1 MTMELSNKTYN
12 RLKWF
17 ITIFLPAF
25 MGLVAGFGAL
35 GFIPNA
41 EVIVAAIGLIGT
53 FLGNLIKVSTKNY
66 NKREEGNNE

>member
-1 MTMELSNKTYN
+1 MELSNKTYN

-17 ITIFLPAF
+17 ITIFLPEF

-53 FLGNLIKVSTKNY
+53 FLGSLISVSSKNY
-66 NKREEGNNE
+66 NNSQEEK

>member
-1 MTMELSNKTYN
+1 MELSNKTYN

-53 FLGNLIKVSTKNY
+53 FVGSLINVSSKNY
-66 NKREEGNNE
+66 NNNQEEGNNG

>member
-1 MTMELSNKTYN
+1 MELSNKTYN

-53 FLGNLIKVSTKNY
+53 FLGSLINVSSKNY
-66 NKREEGNNE
+66 NNSKEEK

>member
-1 MTMELSNKTYN
+1 MELSNKTYN

-41 EVIVAAIGLIGT
+41 EGIVAAIGLIGT
-53 FLGNLIKVSTKNY
+53 FLGSLINVSSKHY
-66 NKREEGNNE
+66 NNREEEK

>member
-1 MTMELSNKTYN
+1 MELSNKAYN

-53 FLGNLIKVSTKNY
+53 FLGSLINVSSKNY
-66 NKREEGNNE
+66 NNSQEGNNG

>member
-1 MTMELSNKTYN
+1 MKLSNKAYN

-25 MGLVAGFGAL
+25 MALVAGFGAL

-53 FLGNLIKVSTKNY
+53 FLGSLINVSSKNY
-66 NKREEGNNE
+66 NNSQEEK

>member
-1 MTMELSNKTYN
+1 MELSNKAYN

-53 FLGNLIKVSTKNY
+53 FLGSLINVSSKNY
-66 NKREEGNNE
+66 NNNSQEEK

>member
-53 FLGNLIKVSTKNY
+53 FLGSLINVSSKNY
-66 NKREEGNNE
+66 NNSKEEK

>member
-1 MTMELSNKTYN
+1 MELSNKTYN

-66 NKREEGNNE
+66 NKREEGNTNE

>member
-1 MTMELSNKTYN
+1 MELSNKTYN

-53 FLGNLIKVSTKNY
+53 FLGSLISVSSKHY
-66 NKREEGNNE
+66 NNSQEEK

>member
-1 MTMELSNKTYN
+1 MELSNKAYN
-12 RLKWF
+12 WLKWF

-41 EVIVAAIGLIGT
+41 EVIVAVIGLIGT

-66 NKREEGNNE
+66 NKREEGNTNE

>member
-1 MTMELSNKTYN
+1 MELTNKTYN

-53 FLGNLIKVSTKNY
+53 FLGSLINVSSKNY
-66 NKREEGNNE
+66 NNSKEEQ

>member
-1 MTMELSNKTYN
+1 MELSNKAYN
-12 RLKWF
+12 RLKWV

-53 FLGNLIKVSTKNY
+53 FLGSLINVSSKNY
-66 NKREEGNNE
+66 NNSQEEK

>member
-1 MTMELSNKTYN
+1 MELSNKTYN

-25 MGLVAGFGAL
+25 MGLIAGFGAL

-53 FLGNLIKVSTKNY
+53 FLGSLINVSTKNY
-66 NKREEGNNE
+66 NNREEGNNG

>member
-35 GFIPNA
+35 GFISNA

-53 FLGNLIKVSTKNY
+53 FLGSLINVSSKNY
-66 NKREEGNNE
+66 NNSQEGNNG

>member
-1 MTMELSNKTYN
+1 MELSNKAYN

-53 FLGNLIKVSTKNY
+53 FLGSLINVSSKKY
-66 NKREEGNNE
+66 NNSQEEK

>member
-1 MTMELSNKTYN
+1 MELSNKAYN

-41 EVIVAAIGLIGT
+41 EVIVAAIGLVGT
-53 FLGNLIKVSTKNY
+53 FLGSLINVSTKNY
-66 NKREEGNNE
+66 NNREEGNNG

>member
-1 MTMELSNKTYN
+1 MELSNKTYN

-53 FLGNLIKVSTKNY
+53 FLGSLINVSSKNY
-66 NKREEGNNE
+66 NNIKEEQ

>member
-1 MTMELSNKTYN
+1 MELSNKAYN

-53 FLGNLIKVSTKNY
+53 FLGSLINVSTKNY
-66 NKREEGNNE
+66 NNREEGNNNG

>member
-1 MTMELSNKTYN
+1 MELSNKAYN
-12 RLKWF
+12 RLKWV

-53 FLGNLIKVSTKNY
+53 FLGSLISVSSKNY
-66 NKREEGNNE
+66 NNSQEEK

>member
-1 MTMELSNKTYN
+1 MELSNKTYN

-53 FLGNLIKVSTKNY
+53 FLGNLINVSSKKY
-66 NKREEGNNE
+66 NNSQEEK

>member
-1 MTMELSNKTYN
+1 MELSNKTYN

-53 FLGNLIKVSTKNY
+53 FLGSLINVSTKNY
-66 NKREEGNNE
+66 NNREEEKY

>member
-1 MTMELSNKTYN
+1 MELSNKAYN

-25 MGLVAGFGAL
+25 MGLIAGFGAL

-53 FLGNLIKVSTKNY
+53 FLGSLINVSTKNY
-66 NKREEGNNE
+66 NNSQEGNNG

>member
-1 MTMELSNKTYN
+1 MELSNKTYN

-35 GFIPNA
+35 GVIPNA

-53 FLGNLIKVSTKNY
+53 FLGSLINVSTKNY
-66 NKREEGNNE
+66 NNSQEANNG

>member
-1 MTMELSNKTYN
+1 MELSNKAYN

-41 EVIVAAIGLIGT
+41 EVIVAAIGLLGT
-53 FLGNLIKVSTKNY
+53 FLGSLINVSTKNY
-66 NKREEGNNE
+66 NNSQEEK

>member
-53 FLGNLIKVSTKNY
+53 FLGSLINVSSKNY
-66 NKREEGNNE
+66 NNTKEEK

>member
-1 MTMELSNKTYN
+1 MELSNKAYN

-41 EVIVAAIGLIGT
+41 EVIVAAIGLLGT
-53 FLGNLIKVSTKNY
+53 FLGSLINVSSKNY
-66 NKREEGNNE
+66 NNSQEGNNNG

>member
-1 MTMELSNKTYN
+1 MELSNKTYN
-12 RLKWF
+12 RLKWV

-53 FLGNLIKVSTKNY
+53 FLGSLINVSSKNY
-66 NKREEGNNE
+66 NNSKEEQ

>member
-1 MTMELSNKTYN
+1 MELSNKTYN

-53 FLGNLIKVSTKNY
+53 FLGSLISVSTKNY
-66 NKREEGNNE
+66 NNREEANNG

>member
-1 MTMELSNKTYN
+1 MELSNKTYN
-12 RLKWF
+12 RLKWV

-53 FLGNLIKVSTKNY
+53 FLGNLINVSSKKY
-66 NKREEGNNE
+66 NNSQEEQ

>member
-1 MTMELSNKTYN
+1 MELSNKTYN

-53 FLGNLIKVSTKNY
+53 FLGSLINVSSKNY
-66 NKREEGNNE
+66 NNREEEK

>member
-1 MTMELSNKTYN
+1 MELSNKTYN
-12 RLKWF
+12 RLKWI

-53 FLGNLIKVSTKNY
+53 FLGSLINVSSKNY
-66 NKREEGNNE
+66 NNSQEEQ

>member
-12 RLKWF
+12 RLKWV

-53 FLGNLIKVSTKNY
+53 FLGSLINVSSKNY
-66 NKREEGNNE
+66 NNSQEEK

>member
-1 MTMELSNKTYN
+1 MELSNKTYN
-12 RLKWF
+12 RLKWV

-53 FLGNLIKVSTKNY
+53 FLGSLISVSSKHY
-66 NKREEGNNE
+66 NNSQEEK

>member
-1 MTMELSNKTYN
+1 MELSNKTYN
-12 RLKWF
+12 RLKWV

-35 GFIPNA
+35 GFISNA

-53 FLGNLIKVSTKNY
+53 FLGSLINVSTKNY
-66 NKREEGNNE
+66 NNSQEGNNG

>member
-1 MTMELSNKTYN
+1 MMELSNKAYN

-53 FLGNLIKVSTKNY
+53 FLGSLINVSSKNY
-66 NKREEGNNE
+66 NNSQEEK

>member
-1 MTMELSNKTYN
+1 MELSNKTYN

-53 FLGNLIKVSTKNY
+53 FLGSLINVSTKNY
-66 NKREEGNNE
+66 NNREEGNNG

>member
-1 MTMELSNKTYN
+1 MELSNKTYN

-53 FLGNLIKVSTKNY
+53 FLGSIISVSTKNY
-66 NKREEGNNE
+66 NNREEGNNG

>member
-1 MTMELSNKTYN
+1 MELSNKTYN

-41 EVIVAAIGLIGT
+41 EVIVAAIGLFGT
-53 FLGNLIKVSTKNY
+53 FLGSLINVSTKNY
-66 NKREEGNNE
+66 NNREEEK